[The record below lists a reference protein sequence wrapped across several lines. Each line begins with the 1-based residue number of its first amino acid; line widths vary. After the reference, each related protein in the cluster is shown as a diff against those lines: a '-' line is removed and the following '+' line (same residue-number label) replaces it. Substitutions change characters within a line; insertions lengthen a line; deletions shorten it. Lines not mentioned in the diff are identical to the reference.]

1 MTQHFDRRFLLR
13 GLMVSGLVACLPSAR
28 ACEFFCTTLRVT
40 HPWTRVS
47 AANATTAIV
56 SMKFDEVTDDD
67 RLIHLETPVAAGA
80 ELGGVGVGASK
91 RELNFLIPAG
101 QETLLSETG
110 TFIRLTGL
118 KHPLELGRSYPLTL
132 VFEKGGR
139 IEADLSVDYES

>member
-1 MTQHFDRRFLLR
+1 MTQHSDRRLLLR
-13 GLMVSGLVACLPSAR
+13 GLMASGLVACLPSAR

-40 HPWTRVS
+40 HPWTRAS
-47 AANATTAIV
+47 AANATTAII
-56 SMKFDEVTDDD
+56 SMRFDEVAEDD
-67 RLIHLETPVAAGA
+67 RLLGVETPVATAA
-80 ELGGVGVGASK
+80 ELGGAGAGS

-101 QETLLSETG
+101 KETALSESG

-118 KHPLELGRSYPLTL
+118 KHPLQLGRSYPLTL